1 MMSIVRTAELRC
13 AIGRSRRPQRSF
25 LVKECRSTRLPL
37 LVLHICAGILGLL
50 SGAVD
55 VVAQGFP
62 SASGGWKRIVISML
76 SLAASAAYPALM
88 KSQVTNVLG
97 GGLTILF
104 GDNGH
109 GWGRSHARARRC
121 FWRTTHRA
129 ASLVH
134 VLCAV
139 FSPQAPFS
147 WDSNKYSP
155 ALPCSGAVFAV
166 AVRGLQSWPCP
177 RRRKWFF
184 AIHMRR
190 APLLNRQF

>member
-1 MMSIVRTAELRC
+1 MSLRK
-13 AIGRSRRPQRSF
+13 GSRRHR
-25 LVKECRSTRLPL
+25 V
-37 LVLHICAGILGLL
+37 AG
-50 SGAVD
+50 
-55 VVAQGFP
+55 
-62 SASGGWKRIVISML
+62 
-76 SLAASAAYPALM
+76 
-88 KSQVTNVLG
+88 NVLSYQCSAWPQARC
-97 GGLTILF
+97 TRRSEIPSDQCSRWRSNVLF

-129 ASLVH
+129 ASLAH

-155 ALPCSGAVFAV
+155 ALLCSGAGFAV
-166 AVRGLQSWPCP
+166 AVRGLQSWPRP
-177 RRRKWFF
+177 RRRKWFL

-190 APLLNRQF
+190 APLLNRRFWYCFKTR